1 MSKTAAEIEQ
11 ELAAK
16 NSEARALRRA
26 LKEAQQREL
35 MSARTALGEAVAALV
50 SADTA
55 EAMHAVIRTLD
66 DPAIADQVRRVLGV
80 NKAENDAPEEPQ
92 EEPQWGS
99 DEGDEQ
105 DGTSV
110 PTAQW

>member
-55 EAMHAVIRTLD
+55 EAMQALVQTLN

-80 NKAENDAPEEPQ
+80 NNAENSAPEEP
-92 EEPQWGS
+92 ETDPQRGS
-99 DEGDEQ
+99 ENGDDQ

-110 PTAQW
+110 PTATW